1 MGPKRRNQFASKHVR
16 LAAEQSYPEPADG
29 EFIVRLV
36 RSRGGNTMVRIVQSL
51 SSCPQIR

>member
-16 LAAEQSYPEPADG
+16 LAAEQSFPEPAEG

-36 RSRGGNTMVRIVQSL
+36 KSRGGNTMVRGIPRAL
-51 SSCPQIR
+51 A